1 MSVGFLYRVSFV
13 LVTCSGNGGFRERT
27 KGLRATYIAIKTL
40 SAFKAFCMGNVITA
54 STSSKQE
61 ATAASFLPT
70 LAAFLLPGELCRLC
84 GTACPGSE
92 QCKVGP
98 ETFAWSFEVLLPDF
112 RGITSGRC

>member
-1 MSVGFLYRVSFV
+1 M